1 MRRLALRVSMVLVGF
16 VVLLVYLVG
25 AAVAFLLVRS
35 LVPTAVDL
43 TGTVVAVVV
52 TTVVF
57 AALSYR
63 LGTARTLA
71 SLDAVPVP
79 RQQAPRLHRRLDAL
93 TERMDVSQ
101 PVLYVASLS
110 APNAL
115 ALGGARE
122 GALVLDRSL
131 FRLLNEAELSAIV
144 AHELAHLE
152 SRDSF
157 VQTLALTCFR
167 TLLGLFVVLL
177 LPVSLLVRGVGRGL
191 AWAVGRPANWPGNPV
206 DRLHRGGARLLLAL
220 LVGVTVV
227 VRAHSRRR
235 EFAADDRAVEVTGD
249 PLALVR
255 ALRRIERAGRPRR
268 GLLSPLY
275 VHTDE
280 PDRLTRLL
288 ATHPPMDDRVERLV
302 ARAEAETAPG
312 RPLQSGPTRR

>member
-1 MRRLALRVSMVLVGF
+1 MRRLALRVSMVLVGLA
-16 VVLLVYLVG
+16 VLLVYLTG

-35 LVPTAVDL
+35 LVATGTDL
-43 TGTVVAVVV
+43 TGTLVVVAV

-57 AALSYR
+57 AVVSYR
-63 LGTARTLA
+63 FGTARTLA
-71 SLDAVPVP
+71 SLDATPVP
-79 RQQAPRLHRRLDAL
+79 RRQAPRLHRRLDDL
-93 TERMDVSQ
+93 TARMDVSR

-131 FRLLNEAELSAIV
+131 FHLLDETELTAIV

-152 SRDSF
+152 SRDGF
-157 VQTLALTCFR
+157 VQTLALSCFR
-167 TLLGLFVVLL
+167 TLLGLLVVLL
-177 LPVSLLVRGVGRGL
+177 LPVSLLVRGLGRAL
-191 AWAVGRPANWPGNPV
+191 AWVVGRPANWPDNPV
-206 DRLHRGGARLLLAL
+206 ERFHRTGARVLVGL

-255 ALRRIERAGRPRR
+255 ALRRIERAGRPRWS
-268 GLLSPLY
+268 LLSPLY
-275 VHTDE
+275 VHTDD

-288 ATHPPMDDRVERLV
+288 ATHPPMDERVERLV
-302 ARAEAETAPG
+302 ARAEAEPVPG
-312 RPLQSGPTRR
+312 RSPRSGPAGR